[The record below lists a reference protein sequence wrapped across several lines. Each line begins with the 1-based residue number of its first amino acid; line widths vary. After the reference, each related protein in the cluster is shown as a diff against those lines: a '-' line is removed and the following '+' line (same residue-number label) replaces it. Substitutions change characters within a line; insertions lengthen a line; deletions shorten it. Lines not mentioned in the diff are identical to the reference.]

1 MRLFQDE
8 PKWTALNRDATVD
21 VNPFRKTYLETVV
34 SPTAAVSAGTS

>member
-21 VNPFRKTYLETVV
+21 VNPFREKYLDTVT
-34 SPTAAVSAGTS
+34 SPTAAVSAETS